1 MFCNYRGFDCK
12 CVLILI
18 NEGVHER
25 QPLSN
30 VSVDGEPESVDIRIF
45 SRFNRRNDSRKTKG
59 SSTMYSGPAIRW
71 ILFLPSTRV
80 RMAVDFETMPLL
92 SDANEL
98 LFRRRYYQFSPRY
111 CVPFS
116 LALWTKQKQN
126 KEKNCWKKWIKRE
139 KTRKNMGQRLIV
151 VQFER
156 MTRSDNKR
164 DRCIRWWIA
173 RHEFFS
179 LVVDAF
185 LGSFFSCF
193 KMMRWKKENFK
204 RKDFLLRPSF
214 LRFLRSERS
223 LKRVDDEDKC
233 SRCVTTVQENVQ
245 IEKKKGS
252 GEWSVSFE
260 IKRVLVRKLF
270 AENAII

>member
-1 MFCNYRGFDCK
+1 MFCKYRGFYCK

-18 NEGVHER
+18 NEGVYER

-111 CVPFS
+111 SVPFS

-126 KEKNCWKKWIKRE
+126 KEKNCWKKWMKKRE
-139 KTRKNMGQRLIV
+139 
-151 VQFER
+151 
-156 MTRSDNKR
+156 D
-164 DRCIRWWIA
+164 
-173 RHEFFS
+173 
-179 LVVDAF
+179 
-185 LGSFFSCF
+185 
-193 KMMRWKKENFK
+193 
-204 RKDFLLRPSF
+204 
-214 LRFLRSERS
+214 
-223 LKRVDDEDKC
+223 
-233 SRCVTTVQENVQ
+233 
-245 IEKKKGS
+245 KKKYGTALD
-252 GEWSVSFE
+252 
-260 IKRVLVRKLF
+260 RR
-270 AENAII
+270 AIREDDS